1 MMMNEAAR
9 PSLGQYRPLAQ
20 LGQGGMARVLLVA
33 REGPANIQKL
43 LVVKEIRE
51 ELANDAEFVTM
62 FMDEARIATRM
73 SHPNVVQTYEVG
85 AEGPH
90 YFMVMEYLEGQPMHA
105 VLGRIKR
112 KLPLP
117 VHMRIMGRVLAGL
130 HYAHELCAF
139 DGTPLQV
146 VHRDVS
152 PQNTI
157 LCYDG
162 QVKLVD
168 FGIAKAA
175 GVASRTIAGKFKGKL
190 GYVAPEQIA
199 GGDIDR
205 RADVFSA
212 GVMLW
217 EALVGRRLTY
227 GENEASVL
235 YKRTSGTQARV
246 LEARPEADR
255 ELAAICDR
263 AMELDP
269 ANRFPTALD
278 MLNALESRT
287 DMLDTRASD
296 GDIGRLVSDAF
307 AEERKGIL
315 AIVERQLSLPARSA
329 ADASAVAKLPL
340 VASETG
346 PNSIQPP
353 AGPWTPVSPSNA
365 PPTIAGT
372 STSVPL
378 DVPAFRTSK
387 RVVVLVASAGVII
400 IGAVIAIAT
409 VLGKTTPLP
418 SHASAT
424 ASSQPPAP
432 SVTAA
437 PVETT
442 VDVAIEVVP
451 ARAKI
456 LIDGKNVG
464 KSPFRAAVQK
474 DTAPH
479 EIVASADGYST
490 ETRAIGFDRD
500 VRVEL
505 SLRPVALGGR
515 VTTSAPA
522 TSGGSA
528 GSDLQVT
535 RPKHNID
542 EKDPY

>member
-1 MMMNEAAR
+1 
-9 PSLGQYRPLAQ
+9 
-20 LGQGGMARVLLVA
+20 
-33 REGPANIQKL
+33 
-43 LVVKEIRE
+43 
-51 ELANDAEFVTM
+51 
-62 FMDEARIATRM
+62 
-73 SHPNVVQTYEVG
+73 
-85 AEGPH
+85 
-90 YFMVMEYLEGQPMHA
+90 
-105 VLGRIKR
+105 
-112 KLPLP
+112 
-117 VHMRIMGRVLAGL
+117 
-130 HYAHELCAF
+130 
-139 DGTPLQV
+139 
-146 VHRDVS
+146 
-152 PQNTI
+152 
-157 LCYDG
+157 
-162 QVKLVD
+162 
-168 FGIAKAA
+168 
-175 GVASRTIAGKFKGKL
+175 
-190 GYVAPEQIA
+190 
-199 GGDIDR
+199 
-205 RADVFSA
+205 
-212 GVMLW
+212 
-217 EALVGRRLTY
+217 
-227 GENEASVL
+227 
-235 YKRTSGTQARV
+235 
-246 LEARPEADR
+246 
-255 ELAAICDR
+255 
-263 AMELDP
+263 
-269 ANRFPTALD
+269 
-278 MLNALESRT
+278 
-287 DMLDTRASD
+287 MLDTRASD